1 MGFSQQKMRPLK
13 AHISGLVWALL
24 FLGKAEPS
32 IFNVPLK
39 LLEFL
44 ENADSDSVG
53 LEWCLKLCI
62 SNRLP
67 GWHRGCWSADKSH
80 KLVQACPRLSWFST
94 ESFTSEETTHSWK
107 TRTVG
112 HRIHR
117 PHFEWQDQSKAGLC
131 WVCIELH
138 QYFLQ
143 SAWNNPPGL
152 IFFFKLW
159 LYRNDR
165 QRRW

>member
-53 LEWCLKLCI
+53 LEWHLKLCI

-67 GWHRGCWSADKSH
+67 SWHQGCWSADRIISLSKS
-80 KLVQACPRLSWFST
+80 APDF
-94 ESFTSEETTHSWK
+94 
-107 TRTVG
+107 
-112 HRIHR
+112 
-117 PHFEWQDQSKAGLC
+117 PGLALK
-131 WVCIELH
+131 VLH
-138 QYFLQ
+138 QRKPL
-143 SAWNNPPGL
+143 SPGKPEQL
-152 IFFFKLW
+152 VTVSTDHTLNGKVRARQAHAEFVLSSTSPSCRVPEIILLDWFFKKIVTL
-159 LYRNDR
+159 
-165 QRRW
+165 